1 MSLTID
7 LSSVAY
13 EQSDTDWLPNRKPYQ
28 YQQQV
33 HQLMREALE
42 RKETLCLFL
51 VTPTGSGK
59 TLASYAHSILTG
71 EPVLGVYPTN
81 ELIAD
86 QERALKAE
94 FETLGKNR
102 VLRVDSAELD
112 RWQVNND
119 LKRHSE
125 TLEVLLNHSPALLT
139 NPDILFY
146 LFFGLYQGQPGIAQR
161 LFRLV
166 ADIYSLFVF
175 DEFHLYNIKQV
186 TDVAFFVGALQRINP
201 TRGRVFIF
209 ASATP
214 SSPIVPL
221 LREKFGL
228 RVETIEGKPSESPQ
242 AKPIA
247 HPLRLTCIPADL
259 DRWQGTTALAGSTA
273 AIDAFLQSHPQGR
286 FVAIFDAVAGAIEI
300 ARLFHER
307 YPELTVGEVHGLS
320 SQEGRDAATLRQVTV
335 GTSTIEVGVDFKGDR
350 EKDFLIF
357 EARSAGQFIQRL
369 GRIARHQKSLAIPNY
384 ALALVPPYVC
394 NFLENKLMG
403 KTSITRK
410 ELYELVEEAYTQ
422 PEDFRSYL
430 QKHAPAELYAAVWF
444 IHRLFQP
451 DDKPR
456 ISQELDEIV
465 SSLTNNTPGQAAAKH
480 RNYEER
486 EILAPLLTFR
496 GAELEAAL
504 LDDREEDIGFPAKR
518 YSLLFLLRR
527 GKFDELSEEDF
538 FQRVSVLAEKRP
550 EWAED
555 IAREQRFARLIERG
569 ADQLLGVYGY
579 FRLDSLLPQTR
590 RVWFEIP
597 QDEIEGKK
605 GDVTVISGLT
615 VVTDPPSPLRQ
626 LNRFLQRKRLVA
638 WFIDTHPTTVRFGR
652 MLPALFA
659 VHELRVVLPGGKMSQ
674 AKWSIAFNQSA
685 FFLSSLY
692 WKINASA
699 DRALII

>member
-1 MSLTID
+1 MSLMID
-7 LSSVAY
+7 LMSVAY
-13 EQSDTDWLPNRKPYQ
+13 EQSGADWLPDRKPYQ
-28 YQQQV
+28 YQHQV
-33 HQLMREALE
+33 YQLICEALE

-94 FETLGKNR
+94 FETSGKNR

-112 RWQVNND
+112 RWQVNYD

-125 TLEVLLNHSPALLT
+125 TLEVLLNHSPVLLT

-146 LFFGLYQGQPGIAQR
+146 LFFGLYQGQPGVAQR

-186 TDVAFFVGALQRINP
+186 ADVAFLIAALQRINP
-201 TRGRVFIF
+201 SRGRVFIF

-247 HPLRLTCIPADL
+247 HQLRLTCIPADL
-259 DRWQGTTALAGSTA
+259 DRWQGTTAFAGSTEV
-273 AIDAFLQSHPQGR
+273 IEAFLQHYPQGR
-286 FVAIFDAVAGAIEI
+286 FVAIFDAVAAAIEI

-307 YPELTVGEVHGLS
+307 YPELKIGEVHGLS
-320 SQEGRDAATLRQVTV
+320 SQEGRDAATLQQVTI
-335 GTSTIEVGVDFKGDR
+335 GTSTIEVGVDFKGHR

-357 EARSAGQFIQRL
+357 EARTAGQFIQRL
-369 GRIARHQKSLAIPNY
+369 GRIARHQKNLVIPNN
-384 ALALVPPYVC
+384 ALALIPPYVC
-394 NFLENKLMG
+394 NFLESKLMG

-410 ELYELVEEAYTQ
+410 EFYELIDEAYTQ

-430 QKHAPAELYAAVWF
+430 QKHAPAELHAAVRF
-444 IHRLFQP
+444 IRPLFQP

-456 ISQELDEIV
+456 INQELDEVV
-465 SSLTNNTPGQAAAKH
+465 SSLTSSKPGQATAKY

-496 GAELEAAL
+496 GAEFEAAL
-504 LDDREEDIGFPAKR
+504 LDDRKEDTGFPAKR

-538 FQRVSVLAEKRP
+538 FQKVSLLSEKRP
-550 EWAED
+550 EWADD
-555 IAREQRFARLIERG
+555 IARERRFAKLIERG
-569 ADQLLGVYGY
+569 ADKLLGVYGY
-579 FRLDSLLPQTR
+579 FRLESLLPQTR

-597 QDEIEGKK
+597 QDEIRGKK

-615 VVTDPPSPLRQ
+615 VATDPPASIRQ
-626 LNRFLQRKRLVA
+626 LNRFLQRKKLVA
-638 WFIDTHPTTVRFGR
+638 WFIDTPPATVRYGR

-659 VHELRVVLPGGKMSQ
+659 VHELRLALPGGKVSS

-692 WKINASA
+692 WKLDKKAE
-699 DRALII
+699 ALIS